1 MSAISYMSINPGK
14 HRVFAVLYI
23 ATRNEELR
31 NKYIEL
37 ANTHNTKLSQN
48 DYPDSGVDLYVPE
61 DITFD
66 THYDT
71 KFIDM
76 QITSKMVYQS
86 HDTNVPIPT
95 GFYIHPRSSLSKTQL
110 MLANHTGIIDS
121 GYRGNLIGAFRWLP
135 IGNNTS
141 YTVTKD
147 TRLVQV
153 CHPTLCPVFVVV
165 VPVIQENTIR
175 GEGGFG
181 STGI

>member
-37 ANTHNTKLSQN
+37 ANTHNAKLSQN

-95 GFYIHPRSSLSKTQL
+95 GFFIHPRSSLSKTQL
-110 MLANHTGIIDS
+110 MLANHTGIIDYKGCLS
-121 GYRGNLIGAFRWLP
+121 STIGEVDTMNKDAQLLSKQRDTTKTQMSDEDKEKMRKKIEEQVKLAKEKQKE
-135 IGNNTS
+135 TS
-141 YTVTKD
+141 ET
-147 TRLVQV
+147 
-153 CHPTLCPVFVVV
+153 
-165 VPVIQENTIR
+165 
-175 GEGGFG
+175 
-181 STGI
+181 S